1 MQLAGSTA
9 DVVNS
14 PQALTP
20 LRMAWLERLDRDA
33 SALLEHLSL
42 RASQRLGLYFEQ
54 LWHFFLVQDPSTEL
68 IAHNLPV
75 QCEGRTVGEF
85 DCIYYCHQRRQY
97 VHLELAVKFF
107 LGYRG
112 ATSAETSR
120 DAEDW
125 LGPNTQD
132 RLARKISHLLNR
144 QIRLGDHPVAR
155 EQLKSMGIDGLLREM
170 EIKGYLFQPLQDP
183 LPPPPAYN
191 PLRPFETWGPLDQL
205 ERFTCDSSAE
215 AFRIL
220 PRARWLA
227 RSGPE
232 AGGESLDADKLAGVV
247 RDELNHGRS
256 AVLVASMDRSGW
268 EQGRFFVTRNGWPE
282 N

>member
-1 MQLAGSTA
+1 MTFDYPFQTPEVRDLAWACFSPALMHSQELAGSTA

-54 LWHFFLVQDPSTEL
+54 LWHFFLVQDPST
-68 IAHNLPV
+68 
-75 QCEGRTVGEF
+75 
-85 DCIYYCHQRRQY
+85 
-97 VHLELAVKFF
+97 
-107 LGYRG
+107 
-112 ATSAETSR
+112 SR
-120 DAEDW
+120 NAGDW

-144 QIRLGDHPVAR
+144 QIRLGDHPAAR

-170 EIKGYLFQPLQDP
+170 EIKGYLFQPLQDQ

-191 PLRPFETWGPLDQL
+191 PLRPFETWLPLGQL
-205 ERFTCDSSAE
+205 ERFTCDSPAE

-232 AGGESLDADKLAGVV
+232 AGVESLGADKLAGVV
-247 RDELNHGRS
+247 DDELNSGRS
-256 AVLVASMDRSGW
+256 AVLVAALDRSGW
-268 EQGRFFVTRNGWPE
+268 EQGRFFVTRAGWPE